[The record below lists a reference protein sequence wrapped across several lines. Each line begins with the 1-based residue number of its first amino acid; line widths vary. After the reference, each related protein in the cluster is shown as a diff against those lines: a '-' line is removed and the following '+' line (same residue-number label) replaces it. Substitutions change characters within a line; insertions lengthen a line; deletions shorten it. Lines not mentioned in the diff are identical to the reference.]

1 MAEQN
6 RTSEVSL
13 FEKVP
18 EDQRL
23 HWTGIGA
30 ILSGVVSSLS
40 KLMGGGLVAF
50 YAGTKLGT
58 VACILTFFLSIFL
71 TYLVG
76 KITYREG
83 LPNNVAS
90 RAYVFGTK
98 GSIVGSII
106 WIFLLVGVL
115 AVGTVQLGNA
125 IIYYFQWSETL
136 LVKYVLFSFISLIW
150 ILFSLF
156 GVKVIAKLNALFV
169 AALFALLIYMVVSMA
184 MDSSLIAALTHG
196 IMLPGVD
203 PVKGFSVAFNT
214 CAMTSG
220 LLALFA
226 SDFTRFAKKEKDLL
240 AISVTG
246 SVFAL
251 ATYFFGALLTYFG
264 FEKSVQYFMSLGMD
278 QASASHAAITNPGVT
293 LVLAVGF
300 FGLVII
306 CLSQTKVETSN
317 SIGGSNAVSNLVH
330 AGFGVKLKWPTAVIV
345 ANCIGL
351 IFILGGILDKI
362 NMFMS
367 FGSILTISWCIL
379 MIVDYYIVRG
389 MLKIGT
395 QGISSL
401 DEIEAVNWRGVSTIF
416 ITAIV
421 NAILYSAG
429 IILVPFVL
437 VVPMTA
443 ILYIV
448 FSLIWRKKV
457 LADELRRKS
466 IPA

>member
-1 MAEQN
+1 MVKQGS
-6 RTSEVSL
+6 TSEVSL

-18 EDQRL
+18 EDQRM

-50 YAGTKLGT
+50 YAGARLGT
-58 VACILTFFLSIFL
+58 LALILTFFLSIIL
-71 TYLVG
+71 TYLVC

-83 LPNNVAS
+83 LPNNVTS

-106 WIFLLVGVL
+106 WIFLFIGVL

-125 IIYYFQWSETL
+125 IIYYFHWSETG
-136 LVKYVLFSFISLIW
+136 LVKYVLFILISLIW

-156 GVKVIAKLNALFV
+156 GVKVIAKFNALFV
-169 AALFALLIYMVVSMA
+169 AALFALLIYIVISMA
-184 MDSSLIAALTHG
+184 MDSSLPNALMHG

-203 PVKGFSVAFNT
+203 SAKGFSVAFNT

-226 SDFTRFAKKEKDLL
+226 SDFTRFAKSEKDLL
-240 AISVTG
+240 PISITG
-246 SVFAL
+246 SFFGL

-264 FEKSVQYFMSLGMD
+264 FEKSVRYFMSTGMD

-293 LVLAVGF
+293 LVLAAGL
-300 FGLVII
+300 FGLIVI

-330 AGFGVKLKWPTAVIV
+330 AGFGVKLKWSTSVIIT
-345 ANCIGL
+345 NCIGL
-351 IFILGGILDKI
+351 IFIFGGILDKI

-367 FGSILTISWCIL
+367 FGSILTISWCTL

-389 MLKIGT
+389 ILKIGK

-401 DEIEAVNWRGVSTIF
+401 EEIEDINWRGVSTIF
-416 ITAIV
+416 ITTIT
-421 NAILYSAG
+421 NAILYSADL
-429 IILVPFVL
+429 ILIPFIL

-443 ILYIV
+443 ILYIS
-448 FSLIWRKKV
+448 FSIIWRKRVSTK
-457 LADELRRKS
+457 
-466 IPA
+466 